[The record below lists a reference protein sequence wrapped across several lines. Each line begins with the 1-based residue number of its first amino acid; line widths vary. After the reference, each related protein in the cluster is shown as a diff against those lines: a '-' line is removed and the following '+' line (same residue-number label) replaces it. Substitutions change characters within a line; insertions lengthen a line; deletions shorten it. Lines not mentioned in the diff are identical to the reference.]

1 MRIAPEEEGAEAHGM
16 LLWSVKG
23 VEAGQVAE

>member
-1 MRIAPEEEGAEAHGM
+1 VLDLRRKEAHGM